1 MLPEPCRRHAPEL
14 LIAIFGIILL
24 VAAFG
29 EVDGEAGAFIVS
41 ALDVALFVIL
51 AMLVSIAGT
60 RHPAFRWVAVFWL
73 LLIVGGLAAAAAGIG
88 IIAIMPTEMFDV
100 GEIDPDTIDLALVAE
115 VALLLLGV
123 FVAAFASLIGFS
135 RRFRVWLARYLP
147 FDLDS
152 LLHTMA
158 LVVILALILI
168 PPVPLLVAGVP
179 PYLSDQ
185 FLVLMLDSGA
195 LFADTVTLNAYTL
208 FWTLIGS
215 FFIAGLFVRRTPR
228 EVLERLGLVRP
239 TVKEVTFAIGA
250 AFVLVAAFHF
260 IDPALAALV
269 GWFGLP
275 VTDTDAVNLLFA
287 GTLTVPGIIAASIA
301 AGFGEEV
308 SIRGLLQ
315 PRFGILLPALLFASL
330 HAFQYSWD
338 GLISVFFA
346 GIIFAYIRR
355 YTNTTTSA
363 VTHTVYDLV
372 LFIALMM
379 GISI

>member
-287 GTLTVPGIIAASIA
+287 GTLTVPGIIVASIA

-338 GLISVFFA
+338 GLISVFLA
-346 GIIFAYIRR
+346 GIVFAYIRQ
-355 YTNTTTSA
+355 
-363 VTHTVYDLV
+363 
-372 LFIALMM
+372 
-379 GISI
+379 

>member
-287 GTLTVPGIIAASIA
+287 GTLTVPGIIVASIA

-372 LFIALMM
+372 LFTALMM
-379 GISI
+379 GMSI